1 MKLWMILLLEI
12 VLPGGTLVAT
22 ALMLYRHRKDIL
34 PALSI
39 RRPSGGRT

>member
-1 MKLWMILLLEI
+1 MKLWMIVALEI

-39 RRPSGGRT
+39 RRAAGGST